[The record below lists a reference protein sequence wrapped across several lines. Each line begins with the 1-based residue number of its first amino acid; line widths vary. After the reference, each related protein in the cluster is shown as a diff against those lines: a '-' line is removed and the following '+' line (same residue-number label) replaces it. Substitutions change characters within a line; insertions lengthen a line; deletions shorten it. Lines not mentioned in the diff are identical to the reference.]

1 VTRFTVVG
9 NPGSRRVTMFAA
21 AVRAFGLGDPH
32 VVPWVD
38 VLSGR
43 AELTAGSLVRIDSP
57 GEDVRVDRLLR
68 GAGVDPCRVEGG
80 AAWYR
85 NFTGAL
91 RAIASQP
98 DVRLLSD
105 PDDIAVMF
113 DKRHC
118 HLRLREAGVAVP
130 PALGEPANYAQLRTA
145 MAEQGWSRVF
155 VKPAHGSSASGVVA
169 LETCAGQVRATT
181 SADLVTGPRLYNS
194 LKVRTYTDEREVAAL
209 IDALCADHLHVEQW
223 LPKAGL
229 DGRTID
235 LRVVVVDGRA
245 THAVV
250 RASRTPLTN
259 LHLGNARGDLDEVR
273 RRLADEGWHRVLG
286 TCEQAAAVFPRSLMV
301 GVDVLIGVG
310 WRRHAVCEVNAFGD
324 LLPGL
329 TGFAG
334 GGAENLGT
342 YATQVRAAIAE
353 RRALNG
359 RPGTGR

>member
-1 VTRFTVVG
+1 MTRFTVVG
-9 NPGSRRVTMFAA
+9 NPGNRRVTMFAA
-21 AVRAFGLGDPH
+21 AVRACGLPDPH
-32 VVPWVD
+32 VVPWAD

-43 AELTAGSLVRIDSP
+43 VEIAAGSLVRIDSP
-57 GEDVRVDRLLR
+57 GEDTRVDRLLR
-68 GAGVDPCRVEGG
+68 GADVDPHRVEGG

-85 NFTGAL
+85 NFTDAL
-91 RAIASQP
+91 REIASQP

-113 DKRHC
+113 DKRRC
-118 HLRLREAGVAVP
+118 HLRLREAGVTVP
-130 PALGEPANYAQLRTA
+130 PALCEPASYAELRAA
-145 MAEQGWSRVF
+145 MAESGWSRVF

-169 LETCAGQVRATT
+169 LQTRGGQVRATT
-181 SADLVTGPRLYNS
+181 SVDMVAGPRLYNS
-194 LKVRTYTDEREVAAL
+194 LKVRTYTDESEVAAL
-209 IDALCADHLHVEQW
+209 IGALCADHLHVEWW

-229 DGRTID
+229 GGRTID
-235 LRVVVVDGRA
+235 LRVVVIDGRA

-273 RRLADEGWHRVLG
+273 RRLGDEGWHQVLN
-286 TCEQAAAVFPRSLMV
+286 TCEQVAAVFPRSLMI

-310 WRRHAVCEVNAFGD
+310 WRHHAVCEVNAFGD

-334 GGAENLGT
+334 GGAEDLDT
-342 YATQVRAAIAE
+342 YATQVRAVIA
-353 RRALNG
+353 RTPCL
-359 RPGTGR
+359 T

>member
-1 VTRFTVVG
+1 MTRFTVVG
-9 NPGSRRVTMFAA
+9 NPGNRRVTMFAA
-21 AVRAFGLGDPH
+21 AVRAFRLPEPH
-32 VVPWVD
+32 VAPWAD

-43 AELTAGSLVRIDSP
+43 VELAAGSLVRIDSP
-57 GEDVRVDRLLR
+57 GEDIRVDRLLR
-68 GAGVDPCRVEGG
+68 GRPDVDPRRVEGG
-80 AAWYR
+80 AVWYR
-85 NFTGAL
+85 NFTDAL
-91 RAIASQP
+91 REIASQP

-113 DKRHC
+113 DKRRC

-130 PALGEPANYAQLRTA
+130 PALGEPASYAELRAA
-145 MAEQGWSRVF
+145 MTEPGWSRVF

-169 LETCAGQVRATT
+169 LETCGGQVRATT
-181 SADLVTGPRLYNS
+181 SAEMVTGPRLYNS
-194 LKVRTYTDEREVAAL
+194 LKIRTYTDEREVAAL
-209 IDALCADHLHVEQW
+209 IDVLCADHLHVERW

-235 LRVVVVDGRA
+235 LRVVVIDGRA

-259 LHLGNARGDLDEVR
+259 LHLGNARGDLDEVQC
-273 RRLADEGWHRVLG
+273 RLGDEGWHRILN
-286 TCEQAAAVFPRSLMV
+286 TCEQAAAVFGRSLMV

-310 WRRHAVCEVNAFGD
+310 WQRHAVCEVNAFGD

-334 GGAENLGT
+334 GGAEHLDT
-342 YATQVRAAIAE
+342 YATQVRAALA
-353 RRALNG
+353 RTTC
-359 RPGTGR
+359 PT